1 MKKIII
7 VIFIIIFI
15 AIWNYFI
22 SENIITF
29 KLKDI
34 KDKVNK
40 IETSVW
46 NLEKWQTEILKKI
59 GEIQSKLIDIEI
71 TLSNIENQNKYTQY
85 LIERNWLDIKYV
97 SKTITN
103 EEYYNWLINIKNKY
117 INQNEI
123 KH

>member
-1 MKKIII
+1 MKKITI
-7 VIFIIIFI
+7 VIFIIILMT
-15 AIWNYFI
+15 IWNYFI

-59 GEIQSKLIDIEI
+59 SEIQNKLIDIEI

-85 LIERNWLDIKYV
+85 LIERNWLDIKYF
-97 SKTITN
+97 SKVITN
-103 EEYYNWLINIKNKY
+103 EEYYNWLLKIKNKY
-117 INQNEI
+117 ITSNEI
-123 KH
+123 NH